1 MSNTESNFREY
12 VDKFIGENTE
22 YASVEELLE
31 AKVKKPFFSGGKI
44 RKLRKENIVKI
55 NYAVNVEDYI
65 SFLDYHLGIF
75 PQMFGKWS
83 PMILKSPN
91 ALRSAL
97 TGNNNQTWTEV
108 PLGDPSL
115 KNNFDEIHIGTQ
127 AHGKSQII
135 AKICITH
142 ENWDPKNE
150 NRNIGFDICPR
161 VFAAPCSQKYALS
174 VKAIPIMHAATKYYL
189 EMYLPNKNDSSESA

>member
-115 KNNFDEIHIGTQ
+115 KNNFDEIHIGT
-127 AHGKSQII
+127 H
-135 AKICITH
+135 C
-142 ENWDPKNE
+142 
-150 NRNIGFDICPR
+150 F
-161 VFAAPCSQKYALS
+161 
-174 VKAIPIMHAATKYYL
+174 
-189 EMYLPNKNDSSESA
+189 